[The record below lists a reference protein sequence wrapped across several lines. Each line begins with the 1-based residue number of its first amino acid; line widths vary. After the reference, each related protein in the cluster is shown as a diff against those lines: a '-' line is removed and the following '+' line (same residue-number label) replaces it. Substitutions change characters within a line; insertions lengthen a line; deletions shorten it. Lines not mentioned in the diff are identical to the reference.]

1 MIVADASV
9 VTRMVAA
16 DDEASRWLRFDLV
29 GQRLYAPELVDLEV
43 LSAIRRLHR
52 RGKLDA
58 VRAVE
63 ALADL
68 ALLRIVRISH
78 AMLLSRVWELRDNLS
93 AYDASYVALA
103 QVLDAPL
110 YTGDAPLARAPGL
123 DCEIVLI
130 S

>member
-1 MIVADASV
+1 MIVVDASV
-9 VTRMVAA
+9 IARIVAA
-16 DDEASRWLRFDLV
+16 DDEASRRLRSDLV
-29 GQRLYAPELVDLEV
+29 GHHLYAPELVDLEV
-43 LSAIRRLHR
+43 LSAIRRLRR

-78 AMLLSRVWELRDNLS
+78 TMLLSRIWSLRDNLS

-123 DCEIVLI
+123 ACEVVLI